1 MQIRLTFIL
10 LIIVAILGGWY
21 MNQHKPTDYSL
32 TQLIKKEGTPDYS
45 GRNISTMIYDV
56 NGQPQYFAK
65 ATEIKRY
72 EATQHTEFINPFI
85 NLYDTQTRAKQWNI
99 SAEQAEITHEKML
112 HLVGNVKLK
121 ALENNAQLQKIV
133 TDKLTIDLN
142 TQDVFTDSKV
152 TSIGARFSSSGIG
165 LKGNLKQQVATL
177 IKDVKTHIEPTVI
190 QQSK

>member
-1 MQIRLTFIL
+1 
-10 LIIVAILGGWY
+10 
-21 MNQHKPTDYSL
+21 
-32 TQLIKKEGTPDYS
+32 
-45 GRNISTMIYDV
+45 
-56 NGQPQYFAK
+56 
-65 ATEIKRY
+65 
-72 EATQHTEFINPFI
+72 
-85 NLYDTQTRAKQWNI
+85 
-99 SAEQAEITHEKML
+99 ML

-152 TSIGARFSSSGIG
+152 TSIGAGFSSSGIG